1 MESQNCWDYVGCGKQ
16 NALPRSTLIMDV
28 RALLSQ
34 VPRVVAR
41 NRGPTKRRLE
51 DAENFVIFTKSLW
64 VWIPNERPSGGADKK
79 LLRTAWRLSSC
90 MPFSDRHISRE

>member
-1 MESQNCWDYVGCGKQ
+1 MVAGRKI
-16 NALPRSTLIMDV
+16 AAPPTLIMDV
-28 RALLSQ
+28 RALLSL

-64 VWIPNERPSGGADKK
+64 AWIPNEGRPAGLTKK
-79 LLRTAWRLSSC
+79 LLQAARGLVTIRLSAT
-90 MPFSDRHISRE
+90 